1 MIEPKIS
8 RHFEERHPSSIRQAQ
23 IKFSERNDNGTTKV
37 INLAIGNVN
46 LPMHPTMKKRLDN
59 LKLDKSFSIGKVPYT
74 STVGL
79 IETRKAF
86 LNVLA
91 ALEIDT
97 SQLFVNIT
105 DGGSSSMEIMM
116 LGVCGPSSESPI
128 MLLDPS
134 YTNYLEFAKRL
145 KIPVVTE
152 ERKINND
159 GTFAP
164 LDFERIEKNIKIN
177 RPAALVIIP
186 YDNPTGQ
193 FLNQITINRIAKIC
207 IDQGVWLISDEAYRP
222 LMYTNDTPSSIWKV
236 SLKNIPDDYHY
247 RISIESAS
255 KVWNACGLRIGGIIT
270 DSYDFHTKAVS
281 EYTAN
286 LCANT
291 IGQYIFG
298 SLANETHGQIK
309 NWFLK
314 QTMYYKNLFHSLK
327 NALLKELPG
336 IIVSEPEASIYCVID
351 FKNISKAGFDSGAF
365 VNYCAEKGAVYIDGE
380 YYTVLLAPMKGF
392 YRNHHIGKT
401 QVRLAL
407 VEKPEL
413 LKLTPRIISSLFSSF
428 SSL

>member
-8 RHFEERHPSSIRQAQ
+8 SHFEDRQPSSIRQAQ
-23 IKFSERNDNGTTKV
+23 IKFSERNDKEKTKV
-37 INLAIGNVN
+37 INLAIGNVS
-46 LPMHPTMKKRLDN
+46 LPIHPSMKKRLEN
-59 LKLDKSFSIGKVPYT
+59 LKLDESFSSGKVPYT

-116 LGVCGPSSESPI
+116 LGVCGPSSDRPI

-145 KIPVVTE
+145 RIPVVTV
-152 ERKINND
+152 EREINND

-164 LDFERIEKNIKIN
+164 LDFRKIEDNIKLH
-177 RPAALVIIP
+177 RPSGLVIIP

-193 FLNQITINRIAKIC
+193 FFDQSTVNRIAEIC
-207 IDQGVWLISDEAYRP
+207 IEHGVWLISDEAYRP
-222 LMYTNDTPSSIWKV
+222 LMYTNDPPSSIWKV
-236 SLKNIPDDYHY
+236 SLKNIPDNYHY

-270 DSYDFHTKAVS
+270 DSYEFHKKAVS

-291 IGQYIFG
+291 IGQYVFG
-298 SLANETHGQIK
+298 ALANETHDEIQ
-309 NWFLK
+309 NWFSR
-314 QTMYYKNLFHSLK
+314 QTLYYKNLFHLIKDSLM
-327 NALLKELPG
+327 KELPG

-351 FKNISKAGFDSGAF
+351 FKNISKSDFDSEVF
-365 VNYCAEKGAVYIDGE
+365 VNYCAEKGAVKIDGVC
-380 YYTVLLAPMKGF
+380 YTVLLAPMKGF
-392 YRNHHIGKT
+392 YKNHHIGKT

-407 VEKPEL
+407 VENSEL
-413 LKLTPRIISSLFSSF
+413 LKITPIIITSLFKTF
-428 SSL
+428 SSM